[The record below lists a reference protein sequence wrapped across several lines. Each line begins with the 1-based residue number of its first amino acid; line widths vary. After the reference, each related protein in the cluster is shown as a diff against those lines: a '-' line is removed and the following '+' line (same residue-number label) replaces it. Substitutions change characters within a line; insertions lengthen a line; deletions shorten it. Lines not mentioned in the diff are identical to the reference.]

1 MNSTTKYSP
10 SLIFKEQ
17 LKGLAPDVQDRAIKA
32 AHRLAR
38 WIHHMQDYQCNV
50 RVMNVQV
57 VTKTKVRLVFKYTSE
72 KDVLVAK
79 KILFK

>member
-1 MNSTTKYSP
+1 
-10 SLIFKEQ
+10 
-17 LKGLAPDVQDRAIKA
+17 
-32 AHRLAR
+32 
-38 WIHHMQDYQCNV
+38 MQDYQCNV